1 MEKHD
6 IALGRLLRNTKRSN
20 VSRTASIAEI
30 AADIET
36 LTAHYGSLSKVA
48 ELLSITSGMLHKFLA
63 FKKLDTSVQDLV
75 RSRTLDSVEAVANLA
90 KYSPKIQVEIAKA
103 LLEKQITLDDLKS
116 LRPLFLAHPNKE
128 AAEII
133 ALYTDSKN
141 KKVAVIKFEKSNLHS
156 DLENVRHNFS
166 NLIGTENLLS
176 LEMTNN
182 WGNITISKKGE
193 MLLRE
198 VAKNQKQTLHQLIS
212 NLL

>member
-6 IALGRLLRNTKRSN
+6 ITLGRMLRNTKRAN
-20 VSRTASIAEI
+20 VSRTASIVEM
-30 AADIET
+30 AADIEM
-36 LTAHYGSLSKVA
+36 LADHYGSVGKVA
-48 ELLSITSGMLHKFLA
+48 ELLSITSGMLHKFLTVR
-63 FKKLDTSVQDLV
+63 KLEPSVQDLV

-90 KYSPKIQVEIAKA
+90 KYPPQSQVEIAKA
-103 LLEKQITLDDLKS
+103 LLEKRITSHDLKS
-116 LRPLFLAHPNKE
+116 LRPLFLAHPNKK
-128 AAEII
+128 AAEVV
-133 ALYTDSKN
+133 ALYADSKN

-166 NLIGTENLLS
+166 NLIGIENLIS

>member
-6 IALGRLLRNTKRSN
+6 IALGRLLRNTKRAN
-20 VSRTASIAEI
+20 VSRNASIADI

-36 LTAHYGSLSKVA
+36 LSAHYGSVAKVA
-48 ELLSITSGMLHKFLA
+48 ELLSITSGMLQKFLA
-63 FKKLDTSVQDLV
+63 VKKLEPSVQDLV
-75 RSRTLDSVEAVANLA
+75 RSRTLDSVEAVVNLA
-90 KYSPKIQVEIAKA
+90 KYPPKVQMEITKA
-103 LLEKQITLDDLKS
+103 LLEKRITAHDLKS

-128 AAEII
+128 AAEVV
-133 ALYTDSKN
+133 ALYADSKN

-166 NLIGTENLLS
+166 NLIGIENLLS
-176 LEMTNN
+176 LDMTNG